1 MTAVAHLNALYSV
14 APIVLWVED
23 AVTRDYLTKVWGDP
37 SEIAFLIAGG
47 NEAVSPAVETAGRDI
62 PHVFGLIDRDFGT
75 SNVGTWNNPQVRVF
89 RLPRHEVEN
98 YCLDS
103 VAIQGCGLN
112 NRGRDQ
118 GPVDSELLRLAS
130 MQPSWLACRRVLSRM
145 QVGVSGDFPADPKIA
160 NILTVVEAEQ
170 HIVTCSWYTQLM
182 PRSSRWTA
190 AGVVLAEL
198 QAAETDYRTAVGNGT
213 WRDEF
218 SGKEIFRQAH
228 SFVYQPRNPG
238 SHDSDFAKSIGDWQ
252 FSNNQ
257 VPADLVT
264 LRSALRV
271 RVGLPP

>member
-1 MTAVAHLNALYSV
+1 LNSLYSM

-23 AVTRDYLTKVWGDP
+23 TVTRDYLTKLWGDP

-47 NEAVSPAVETAGRDI
+47 NEAVSPAVETAGREGI
-62 PHVFGLIDRDFGT
+62 SHVFGLVDRDFGT

-118 GPVDSELLRLAS
+118 GQMDSELLRLAN

-145 QVGVSGDFPADPKIA
+145 QVDVSGDFPADPKIA
-160 NILTVVEAEQ
+160 NIPTVVEAER

-182 PRSSRWTA
+182 TRSSQWTA
-190 AGVVLAEL
+190 AGSVLAEL
-198 QAAETDYRTAVGNGT
+198 HAAETDYRAAVGNGT

-218 SGKEIFRQAH
+218 SGKEIFRQVR

-252 FSNNQ
+252 FSKNRI
-257 VPADLVT
+257 PPDLEQ
-264 LRSALRV
+264 LRRVLRG